1 LSLSIPFDG
10 PLDAD
15 VRGELAPWVYKATLQ
30 PASTFMNSLRE
41 RLSLADRAGSGG
53 ARIGGSYVQGAIF
66 NPAMLISII
75 NIFRINYNFFAPRVY
90 TPPYE
95 EIDDFAK
102 AGKLM
107 PRALRIP
114 GTDEFVQLP
123 LRARRS
129 PQKRTPAMRHGLDAR
144 KLRKGGGED
153 VPDLYRVLYR
163 PWLYAGTKVGAKLD
177 RSWKAP
183 AAQAVAQP
191 IDPPED
197 GSQETQVVP
206 VPEFLGISADLSSDE
221 EMTAAR
227 T

>member
-1 LSLSIPFDG
+1 
-10 PLDAD
+10 
-15 VRGELAPWVYKATLQ
+15 
-30 PASTFMNSLRE
+30 
-41 RLSLADRAGSGG
+41 
-53 ARIGGSYVQGAIF
+53 
-66 NPAMLISII
+66 MLISII
-75 NIFRINYNFFAPRVY
+75 NIFRINYNFFEPRVY

-123 LRARRS
+123 PRARRS

-163 PWLYAGTKVGAKLD
+163 PWLYAGTKVGTKLD
-177 RSWKAP
+177 RSWKTP
-183 AAQAVAQP
+183 AVQTVNRPTDQSDAGV
-191 IDPPED
+191 EKM
-197 GSQETQVVP
+197 EVVP
-206 VPEFLGISADLSSDE
+206 IPEILGIRTDLSSDE
-221 EMTAAR
+221 EKTAGR